1 MSILITGANGAVG
14 LDLVKNLSKKFNV
27 YAIYRKKKSKVKNV
41 FWIKHNLNKK
51 IKINFKK
58 PLKCIVHCAVDQKYL
73 NINDKNYIQS
83 NFKIIQN
90 LINIAEKNKSRLFVN
105 FSSMEVYGTQ
115 NSKILKE
122 DDKILKT
129 NVYGYMKLICEKYL
143 KERKI
148 NFINLRLPGIL
159 TKSSQDLRRP
169 WLNNV
174 LRKLK
179 KNEDI
184 IIFNSK
190 KKFNNVIN
198 TDEISKLILFLIKK
212 NKKVNDTFNFSAK
225 LPQKLSIILSLLKNQ
240 MKSKSKI
247 IQIKDKKKKSFYIST
262 TKIEKK
268 LRFRLMNTK
277 EIIKKSCEKFN

>member
-1 MSILITGANGAVG
+1 M
-14 LDLVKNLSKKFNV
+14 
-27 YAIYRKKKSKVKNV
+27 
-41 FWIKHNLNKK
+41 
-51 IKINFKK
+51 
-58 PLKCIVHCAVDQKYL
+58 
-73 NINDKNYIQS
+73 
-83 NFKIIQN
+83 
-90 LINIAEKNKSRLFVN
+90 
-105 FSSMEVYGTQ
+105 
-115 NSKILKE
+115 
-122 DDKILKT
+122 
-129 NVYGYMKLICEKYL
+129 
-143 KERKI
+143 
-148 NFINLRLPGIL
+148 
-159 TKSSQDLRRP
+159 
-169 WLNNV
+169 
-174 LRKLK
+174 RKLK

-198 TDEISKLILFLIKK
+198 TDEISKLILFLINK
-212 NKKVNDTFNFSAK
+212 NKKDNDTFNFSTK